1 LIAATATRTP
11 ISMLGRA
18 LALAV
23 AVLGL
28 AAGAG
33 AEPLSREQVPEPLRP
48 WVDWALHDRQD
59 AGCSTILFDAEG
71 RQCAWPSRLE
81 LTLDERGGTF
91 SQQWDVQRDLW
102 VPLPGAA
109 KPWPQEVA
117 VDGAPAVTIDQGGTP
132 QVRLTAGRHTV
143 SGRFAWDRLP
153 EMVPVPPQTGLLS
166 LTLRG
171 QDVPFPDRD
180 ADGRLWLQRR
190 PEPADDSE
198 GDRVG
203 VIVHR
208 LIDDDVPLLLDS
220 RIQLEISGKAREILL
235 GPALPAG
242 FTPMALDSP
251 LPARLEADGQ
261 LRLQARAGRWAL
273 RVMARHDGPAATLA
287 APQPQADWAGSE
299 VWVFQAHPD
308 LRLVTIEGADAV
320 DPQQTDLPPE
330 WRALP
335 AYLMRPGSTMAL
347 VERRRGDADA
357 APDQLTLARTLWLD
371 FDGGG
376 YTMHDRIGGSLTR
389 AWRLDMAPPTLLG
402 RVAVDG
408 HDQFITRLA
417 AEAPA
422 GVEIRAGE
430 LSLDADS
437 RLDSATRTLPA
448 VGWLHDF
455 QSLSAQLQLPPGWRL
470 LHAAG
475 VDQARPTWVATWT
488 LLDLFIVLIT
498 ALATARLFG
507 WPWGLLA
514 LLAVG
519 LTYTEPNSPA
529 GVWLVVLTAEALVR
543 VVPDGTMRRVLQV
556 TRVLALVGLVI
567 IAVPFVIGQLRQ
579 ALYPALEHP
588 WASMEAERESDAT
601 APASQDPGEERMR
614 QDGFDDAVAGK
625 LAAAPPSPALG
636 RGFRSY
642 EYAAVDPQSVVQTG
656 PGLPGWGWNA
666 VALEW
671 GGPVDHDQQLRLFL
685 LSPMAN
691 RLLAIVQT
699 LLLALLVARLVGLH
713 VRRPRGAAPIAALL
727 LLAVAPARADFPSDA
742 LLDQLRNR
750 LLEPPA
756 CHPTCASLPRMWLE
770 VDATTLRARLQVDVA
785 AATAVPLPGQAQH
798 WLPRTVTVDGAPAE
812 ALLFGTDNVLWL
824 RLEAGTHEVLLEG
837 PLPARDTVQIVLPV
851 APRRVE
857 TQVSGWTLDG
867 VHGDGVADVNLQL
880 TRTEPAA
887 GERAAPLQADQLP
900 GFARV
905 ERTLRLGLTWQLE
918 TRVVRLTPPDAALV
932 LSVPLL
938 AGESVTTADLRVVDG
953 RAQINLPP
961 QVGETVWQS
970 TLAERSPIELRAA
983 ESVQWVEVWRLDAS
997 PIWHVDADGIAPVL
1011 RADPSAPPL
1020 REWRPWPGESVTL
1033 AVLRPEGVP
1042 GQTRTIDT
1050 SELWISPGLRAT
1062 DGSLKMTVR
1071 SSRGAQHTLTLPEG
1085 AELLSVT
1092 IDGTAQPVRQ
1102 EGRAVVLPINPGP
1115 QQVELRW
1122 RQPDGI
1128 GARFRAPAV
1137 DLGAP
1142 SVNAHLRIG
1151 MPPSR
1156 WILFAGGPRL
1166 GPAVL
1171 FWSLLPVLAL
1181 IAFGL
1186 GRVRMT
1192 PLRTHHWLLLGIGL
1206 TQVPVAA
1213 AVVVAGWLLAL
1224 GWRRERGAWLDATS
1238 FNLVQMAL
1246 VGWTSVAIGILFF
1259 AIQQGLLGQPEM
1271 QIAGNG
1277 STADT
1282 LRWYQDRSAA
1292 VLPQP
1297 WVISVPLL
1305 VYRLLMLAWA
1315 LWIAAALLRWLRW
1328 GWDSFGSGGYW
1339 RRVRP
1344 VKVAATPAAPPGPP
1358 S

>member
-1 LIAATATRTP
+1 
-11 ISMLGRA
+11 MLGRA

-23 AVLGL
+23 ALLGL

-33 AEPLSREQVPEPLRP
+33 AEPLAREQVPEPLRP
-48 WVDWALHDRQD
+48 WVEWALRDKPD
-59 AGCSTILFDAEG
+59 AVCATILFDAEG
-71 RQCAWPSRLE
+71 RFCAWPTALE
-81 LTLDERGGTF
+81 LTLDERGGAFT
-91 SQQWDVQRDLW
+91 QRWDVQREVW

-109 KPWPQEVA
+109 RPWPQEVT
-117 VDGAPAVTIDQGGTP
+117 VDGTPAVVIDQGGTP
-132 QVRLTAGRHTV
+132 QVRLAAGRHV
-143 SGRFAWDRLP
+143 VAGRFAWDRLP
-153 EMVPVPPQTGLLS
+153 EMVPVPAQTGLLS
-166 LTLRG
+166 LSLRG
-171 QDVPFPDRD
+171 QAVAFPDRD

-190 PEPADDSE
+190 AEPADAGD

-208 LIDDDVPLLLDS
+208 LVDDDVPLTLDS

-273 RVMARHDGPAATLA
+273 RIMARHDGPAATLA
-287 APQPQADWAGSE
+287 APQPLGDWAGSE

-320 DPQQTDLPPE
+320 DPQQTDLPAE

-335 AYLMRPGSTMAL
+335 AYLMRPGASMSL

-389 AWRLDMAPPTLLG
+389 AWRLDMAAPTVLG

-417 AEAPA
+417 PEAPA

-430 LSLDADS
+430 LTLDADS
-437 RLDSATRTLPA
+437 RLDGATRTLPA

-470 LHAAG
+470 LHASG

-519 LTYTEPNSPA
+519 LTYTEPNAPA
-529 GVWLVVLTAEALVR
+529 AVWLFVLAAEALVR
-543 VVPDGTMRRVLQV
+543 VVPDGTMRRFLQV
-556 TRVLALVGLVI
+556 TRVLALVGLVV

-588 WASMEAERESDAT
+588 WASLD
-601 APASQDPGEERMR
+601 PADKT
-614 QDGFDDAVAGK
+614 V
-625 LAAAPPSPALG
+625 AAAPAADEADAERLRAAGYDSAVVAKRAVPEPSPGLPIL
-636 RGFRSY
+636 RRFD
-642 EYAAVDPQSVVQTG
+642 YAAVDPQSVVQTG
-656 PGLPGWGWNA
+656 PGLPGWSWNA

-671 GGPVDHDQQLRLFL
+671 SGPVDHEQQLRLFL
-685 LSPMAN
+685 LSPLAN
-691 RLLAIVQT
+691 LLLAVVQT
-699 LLLALLVARLVGLH
+699 LLLAALVARLVGLKL
-713 VRRPRGAAPIAALL
+713 RRPLSAAPLAALL

-742 LLDQLRNR
+742 LLEQLRDR

-756 CHPTCASLPRMWLE
+756 CHPSCASLPRMRLE
-770 VDATTLRARLQVDVA
+770 VDATALRARLQIDVA

-798 WLPRTVTVDGAPAE
+798 WLPRTVTVDGAPAT
-812 ALLFGTDNVLWL
+812 ALLYGADNFLWL
-824 RLEAGTHEVLLEG
+824 RLDAGTHEVLIEG

-851 APRRVE
+851 TPRRVE

-867 VHGDGVADVNLQL
+867 VHADGAADPNLQL
-880 TRTEPAA
+880 SRNQPAA
-887 GERAAPLQADQLP
+887 GEAAAPLQADQLP

-905 ERTLRLGLTWQLE
+905 ERTLRLGLTWQME

-938 AGESVTTADLRVVDG
+938 DGESVTTADLRVADG
-953 RAQINLPP
+953 RAQINLAP
-961 QVGETVWQS
+961 QVGEIVWQS
-970 TLAERSPIELRAA
+970 TLAERSPIALRAA
-983 ESVQWVEVWRLDAS
+983 EAVQWVEVWRLDAS
-997 PIWHVDADGIAPVL
+997 PIWHVDADGLAPVL

-1020 REWRPWPGESVTL
+1020 REWRPWPGEAVTL
-1033 AVLRPEGVP
+1033 DVIRPEGVP
-1042 GQTRTIDT
+1042 GQTLTIDT

-1062 DGSLKMTVR
+1062 DGSLEMTVR
-1071 SSRGAQHTLTLPEG
+1071 SSRGAQHALTLPDG
-1085 AELLSVT
+1085 AELLSVS

-1115 QQVELRW
+1115 QQVALRW
-1122 RQPDGI
+1122 RQADGI
-1128 GARFRAPAV
+1128 AARFVAPAV

-1142 SVNAHLRIG
+1142 SVNAHLRVG

-1171 FWSLLPVLAL
+1171 FWSLLPVLL
-1181 IAFGL
+1181 LVSFGL
-1186 GRVRMT
+1186 GRVRAT
-1192 PLRTHHWLLLGIGL
+1192 PLRWHHWLLLGIGL
-1206 TQVPVAA
+1206 TQVPVGA

-1224 GWRRERGAWLDATS
+1224 GWRRERGAGLDATS
-1238 FNLVQMAL
+1238 FNLVQMLL
-1246 VGWTSVAIGILFF
+1246 VGWTVVAIGILFF
-1259 AIQQGLLGQPEM
+1259 AIQQGLLGEPEM

-1277 STADT
+1277 SSAAT

-1305 VYRLLMLAWA
+1305 VYRLLMLGWA

-1328 GWDSFGSGGYW
+1328 GWESFGSGGYW
-1339 RRVRP
+1339 RKVRV
-1344 VKVAATPAAPPGPP
+1344 VKVAPPVPPAPPGG